1 MHMICTYAL
10 DKEANQVDAP
20 HAKEEETMFLEP

>member
-1 MHMICTYAL
+1 MICIYAL
-10 DKEANQVDAP
+10 VNETKQVDAP